1 MGQYGEA
8 IGIWRR
14 LVEEEGRGDLAN
26 DLAQALYNLALAQD
40 RKGKRGLAQ
49 TTAGEALAIWR
60 KLVEAEGWQHLQ
72 QDLHDAEAL
81 VARLSRRGDWWWRL
95 VPSFFRMGQ

>member
-14 LVEEEGRGDLAN
+14 LVEEEGRRELAN
-26 DLAQALYNLALAQD
+26 DLAQALYDLAFAHD
-40 RKGKRGLAQ
+40 KKGERGLAQ
-49 TTAGEALAIWR
+49 TAAGEALAIWR
-60 KLVEAEGWQHLQ
+60 KLVVLEGRAHLQ
-72 QDLHDAEAL
+72 EYLRDAEAL